1 MTPLSYLTAR
11 TEDPVTIGCLVW
23 EVGSPA
29 ALLDE
34 CNANIKKKSKPV
46 LKLKLVVEKMVA
58 KKFQRARI
66 ALTFSSSS
74 SSSSSAFS
82 QSSATLLILFFLYSF
97 SFVKWVKA
105 GKEKRR
111 KEALRYVDHKMK
123 WGQEN
128 RLQANKEGVNL
139 RSNDNITYP
148 DSLSLTQ
155 QYHTG

>member
-58 KKFQRARI
+58 KKFQRART

-74 SSSSSAFS
+74 SSSPSSSSAFY
-82 QSSATLLILFFLYSF
+82 QSNATLLILFFLYSF
-97 SFVKWVKA
+97 SFVKWIKA
-105 GKEKRR
+105 EKEKRT

-123 WGQEN
+123 WGREN

-139 RSNDNITYP
+139 RSNDNIMYP
-148 DSLSLTQ
+148 DSLS
-155 QYHTG
+155 HH